1 LDVVYNHL
9 GPGALDL
16 WCFDG
21 WQRDGL
27 GGIYFY
33 NDERA
38 RTPWGHTRP
47 DYGRA
52 EVRQFLRDNALMWLD
67 EYHVDGLRC
76 DSTLHIRS
84 VNGPGT
90 AELHDG
96 WRFLQ
101 ELNQDVR
108 QRFPGK
114 ITIAEDLQNDP
125 RLTQGVNHGGAG
137 FGTQWDA
144 WFLHALRAA
153 VCNPRDEC
161 LDARRQGGAVP
172 PLQRRRLPAR
182 HLHRVARRRGQRQ
195 AAAAAR
201 DPPARPGR
209 LARPEARRP
218 GRRCPLDR
226 AGDPDAVPG
235 AGVPGAGRLPR
246 HR

>member
-9 GPGALDL
+9 DPCALDL

-52 EVRQFLRDNALMWLD
+52 EVRQFLRDNA
-67 EYHVDGLRC
+67 
-76 DSTLHIRS
+76 
-84 VNGPGT
+84 PGT

-153 VCNPRDEC
+153 VCNPRD
-161 LDARRQGGAVP
+161 
-172 PLQRRRLPAR
+172 
-182 HLHRVARRRGQRQ
+182 
-195 AAAAAR
+195 
-201 DPPARPGR
+201 
-209 LARPEARRP
+209 
-218 GRRCPLDR
+218 
-226 AGDPDAVPG
+226 
-235 AGVPGAGRLPR
+235 
-246 HR
+246 